1 MLASWAQ
8 QTIGDQHERPIAQP
22 RRVPAL
28 APGVFVEH
36 RIEAE
41 RAPRRV
47 RDQHRAP
54 VPGCDRSHVLAFDA
68 ISLLLAMQQTPQLR
82 QIEMRREQIL
92 AAKIENGA
100 VLGFAGLIA
109 IASTRRT
116 YSRLTPLLTVALTT
130 RRNID
135 PAPPI
140 PAKHV
145 PATSMKFCRFAIVN
159 NGTIVLYLSL
169 QNQQNHA
176 PTKTNSIS

>member
-92 AAKIENGA
+92 AAKTRQPRRRSNDAALVRSSYQIRSM
-100 VLGFAGLIA
+100 A
-109 IASTRRT
+109 IARKSLTLVNVGPVMTRSST
-116 YSRLTPLLTVALTT
+116 A
-130 RRNID
+130 
-135 PAPPI
+135 
-140 PAKHV
+140 AKK
-145 PATSMKFCRFAIVN
+145 P
-159 NGTIVLYLSL
+159 
-169 QNQQNHA
+169 
-176 PTKTNSIS
+176 